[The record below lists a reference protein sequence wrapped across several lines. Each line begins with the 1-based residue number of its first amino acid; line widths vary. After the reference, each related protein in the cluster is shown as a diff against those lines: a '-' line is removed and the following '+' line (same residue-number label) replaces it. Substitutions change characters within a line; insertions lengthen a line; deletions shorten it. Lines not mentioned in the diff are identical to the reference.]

1 MKFQFAVTVIYGIII
16 TNSNIF
22 VSDKMIPINNKKSID
37 AKHQRATPK
46 EFDPDLHLNT

>member
-1 MKFQFAVTVIYGIII
+1 MLCYTDRLSLIIKELQ
-16 TNSNIF
+16 N
-22 VSDKMIPINNKKSID
+22 VNKKSID

>member
-1 MKFQFAVTVIYGIII
+1 MLNVANTKE
-16 TNSNIF
+16 
-22 VSDKMIPINNKKSID
+22 DKKSID